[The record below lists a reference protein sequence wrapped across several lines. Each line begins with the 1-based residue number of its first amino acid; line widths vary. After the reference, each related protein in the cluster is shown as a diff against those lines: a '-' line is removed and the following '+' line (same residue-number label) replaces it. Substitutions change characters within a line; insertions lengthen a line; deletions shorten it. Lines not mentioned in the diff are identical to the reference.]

1 MLSTRIIKIAGE
13 SQPIQI
19 KKGCPQGGVL
29 SPLLWNMVIN
39 ELISKLNA
47 NHFYTDRKL
56 PLSQNVEK
64 LLNVTPDD
72 LDAVLRHY
80 KITPKGLQEIVI
92 SIQEWYEKQHHLPQG
107 QLDDKIIL
115 QHLILKGFNMEKV
128 KDKIDNFFSAKHKM
142 PEILLKRDPLA
153 SDFDR
158 YLRFAFFVIL
168 PKKTSINHRVSIFR
182 LQRPFDFIAADVM
195 KMAFMLLE
203 YRILNDISLGEQ
215 WIFDLTNLS
224 FQNSVQ
230 MTPVLITKL
239 IYYIRFYFG
248 SKIKGIH
255 IVNMPAFVAP
265 LLNIVKKIMKPK
277 VAKRIYV
284 YNNFDQ
290 IYEILPKNILPKEYG
305 GDELSCQ
312 EIADE
317 WRNAIQT
324 DAWRTYFSEQDKLIS
339 DESKRTRFLSTD
351 DFFGCEG
358 SFKKLEVD

>member
-1 MLSTRIIKIAGE
+1 MTAIVLIQEPWVGAGKIKGLNNLKGEKISRRLGLHAEGRHSSPHDLSRLVNFCERTGLE
-13 SQPIQI
+13 
-19 KKGCPQGGVL
+19 VL
-29 SPLLWNMVIN
+29 IGTDSNAHYPLWGMERPN
-39 ELISKLNA
+39 ERGK
-47 NHFYTDRKL
+47 DRKL

-182 LQRPFDFIAADVM
+182 HWVFQQDSEPAHRAKSTQDWLAAREIDFIRHEDWPSSSPDLNPLDYKIWQHLEEKACSKPHPKLESLKTALIKAAADIDM
-195 KMAFMLLE
+195 
-203 YRILNDISLGEQ
+203 
-215 WIFDLTNLS
+215 DL
-224 FQNSVQ
+224 V
-230 MTPVLITKL
+230 
-239 IYYIRFYFG
+239 
-248 SKIKGIH
+248 H
-255 IVNMPAFVAP
+255 
-265 LLNIVKKIMKPK
+265 
-277 VAKRIYV
+277 
-284 YNNFDQ
+284 
-290 IYEILPKNILPKEYG
+290 
-305 GDELSCQ
+305 
-312 EIADE
+312 E